1 MLCGILR
8 RHFEMIIEVVT
19 VMFLFQGVSTIS
31 RLIER
36 RRDVLYY
43 VSN

>member
-1 MLCGILR
+1 MIVEITAVLIL
-8 RHFEMIIEVVT
+8 V
-19 VMFLFQGVSTIS
+19 LGVSKLS

-43 VSN
+43 VSKPRR